1 MKKIIRGL
9 RYNTDTAKRVATDS
23 YSNYGDFQYWCEEL
37 YRTYQGNWFLY
48 AEGGAKSKYARTVEQ
63 NETRGGE
70 DIIPLTRG
78 GALVWLEA
86 HTTDPD
92 VFEEYFI
99 DAIKDA

>member
-1 MKKIIRGL
+1 M
-9 RYNTDTAKRVATDS
+9 
-23 YSNYGDFQYWCEEL
+23 
-37 YRTYQGNWFLY
+37 
-48 AEGGAKSKYARTVEQ
+48 SKYARSVGQ
-63 NETRGGE
+63 NETGGGE

-86 HTTDPD
+86 HTTDPG